1 MFFRSISTIAMLL
14 LLTLP
19 ASGVNLYPLPDEAL
33 IKASAHFR
41 DKDYR
46 GALEAASSARKGG
59 VRDFM
64 IGMAASRLE
73 QWEEAADCLS
83 RAAEGFP
90 LLADYALFNQ
100 ARALDKLGK
109 HAEALAPLRKVLK
122 NYPESPVVRGAALL
136 LGDTLYDS
144 GDYKG
149 ALGAFGEFIEKYPAG
164 TDSLSALHKS
174 ALCREQL
181 ADMTGAVSILR
192 SIALNYPASAVAVK
206 AGEDLERVGR
216 KGASVA
222 PFSPS
227 ELFHQGTI
235 LFDLGKYDQAVK
247 TFNAARRQST
257 DLNDDFLTR
266 LQFKTGQALFKS
278 RHYKDAELAFNEL
291 LTKSLKKET
300 SDDVRFW
307 LARTD
312 AKIGKDEEAF
322 NTYLKLAESSPK
334 SSLADDALLEAA
346 LIRKSQKKWDA
357 TLPLLQKSLLL
368 YPDSNQTKYV
378 IWEIAWGSYLSRDFK
393 TAADYFLKLTGQE
406 SMREKALYWRG
417 RSLIAA
423 GDPKSA
429 QGCFSDLMGEYPLGY
444 YALTY
449 KNEAGIKEPETTLP
463 ARNLADSLPVPTGF
477 ERIKAL
483 ITLGFYD
490 EASKE
495 LSGAKKQKLQ
505 QGIARLYLEMG
516 NYNGAIN
523 LFRKERLRRYDK
535 ESTLLW
541 GINYPLAFQEYV
553 SQNAAANNLQ
563 ESLLYSIIRAES
575 TFSPTAH
582 SPAGAVGLMQLMP
595 ATAAA
600 IEKSRAAAFD
610 ANRLTRPELNI
621 RYGAKHLRD
630 LLALHNGNLVLV
642 IASYNAGSGNVGRW
656 QKKFGD
662 LPREEFIENI
672 PFGETREYVK
682 KVLAGIEIYQRFY
695 NLGNKAADK
704 TAPSSPP
711 KSPPV

>member
-1 MFFRSISTIAMLL
+1 MFFRSFSTIAMLL
-14 LLTLP
+14 FLTLP
-19 ASGVNLYPLPDEAL
+19 ASGINLYPLPDDAL

-41 DKDYR
+41 DKEYQAAR
-46 GALEAASSARKGG
+46 EAALLAPKGG
-59 VRDFM
+59 VRDVM
-64 IGMAASRLE
+64 LGMAASKLE
-73 QWEEAADCLS
+73 QWEDAAGCLS

-100 ARALDKLGK
+100 ARALNKLGK
-109 HAEALAPLRKVLK
+109 HAEALVPLRKVLK
-122 NYPESPVVRGAALL
+122 NYPESSLVRGAALL
-136 LGDTLYDS
+136 LGNALYDS

-149 ALGAFGEFIEKYPAG
+149 ALSAFGEFIEKYPAG

-181 ADMTGAVSILR
+181 ANMTGAVSILR
-192 SIALNYPASAVAVK
+192 SIALNYPASAVAGK

-227 ELFHQGTI
+227 ELLHQGTI

-247 TFNAARRQST
+247 TFNAALRQST
-257 DLNDDFLTR
+257 GLSDDFLAR

-291 LTKSLKKET
+291 LKKNLKKET

-307 LARTD
+307 LARTN

-357 TLPLLQKSLLL
+357 TLPLLQKSLHL
-368 YPDSNQTKYV
+368 YPDSNQSKNV
-378 IWEIAWGSYLSRDFK
+378 IWEIAWGSYQTRDFK
-393 TAADYFLKLTGQE
+393 TAAEYFNKLANQE
-406 SMREKALYWRG
+406 STREKALYWRG
-417 RSLIAA
+417 RSLLAA

-429 QGCFSDLMGEYPLGY
+429 QGCFSELMSEYPLGY
-444 YALTY
+444 YALAY
-449 KNEAGIKEPETTLP
+449 KNEADIKEAETTTP
-463 ARNLADSLPVPTGF
+463 AKNPAELLPVPAGF
-477 ERIKAL
+477 ERVKAL
-483 ITLGFYD
+483 IAMGFYD
-490 EASKE
+490 EACKE
-495 LSGAKKQKLQ
+495 LYGAKKQKLQ

-516 NYNGAIN
+516 NYNSAIN

-535 ESTLLW
+535 ESALLW
-541 GINYPLAFQEYV
+541 SINYPLAFQEYV
-553 SQNAAANNLQ
+553 AKNAAANNLQ
-563 ESLLYSIIRAES
+563 ESLIYSIIRAES
-575 TFSPTAH
+575 TFSPTAL

-600 IEKSRAAAFD
+600 IEKSGAAAFD
-610 ANRLTRPELNI
+610 TNRLTRPELNI
-621 RYGAKHLRD
+621 RYGAKHLKD
-630 LLALHNGNLVLV
+630 LLALHNGNLVLT

-656 QKKFGD
+656 QKRFGD
-662 LPREEFIENI
+662 LPREEFIESI

-695 NLGNKAADK
+695 NLPNRPENR
-704 TAPSSPP
+704 TSSASI
-711 KSPPV
+711 K